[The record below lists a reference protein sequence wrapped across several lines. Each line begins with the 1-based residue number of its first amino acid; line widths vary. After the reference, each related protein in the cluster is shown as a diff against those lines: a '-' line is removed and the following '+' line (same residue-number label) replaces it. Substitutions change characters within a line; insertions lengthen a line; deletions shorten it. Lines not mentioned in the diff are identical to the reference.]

1 MTELK
6 FPADVYEESGFRVR
20 LPKRDELDD
29 DGKEI
34 FDHFMDPNGGTYVGI
49 RGPGGI
55 RLHSPKLSQLTQE
68 VNYYLRHE
76 SGITKRVREL
86 VILATARELNHQ
98 FEWVA
103 HEPAALKV
111 GITQELIDIIKY
123 RKSVAGLDETDAVV
137 IEFGR
142 QLIGARKVEPET
154 FAAAQRIFGTKMLV
168 DIVSVIGSYA
178 ATGALLT
185 AFDIQLHPG
194 KEPLLPLD

>member
-1 MTELK
+1 MTESK
-6 FPADVYEESGFRVR
+6 FPPDVYEESGFRVP
-20 LPKRDELDD
+20 LPKRDELDEA
-29 DGKEI
+29 GKEI
-34 FDHFMDPNGGTYVGI
+34 FDHFMDLDGGTYVGI
-49 RGPGGI
+49 RGPGGV
-55 RLHSPKLSQLTQE
+55 RLHSPKLSKLAQE

-98 FEWVA
+98 FEWTA

-111 GITQELIDIIKY
+111 GISQEIVDLIKS
-123 RKSVAGLDETDAVV
+123 RKSTDGLEETDV
-137 IEFGR
+137 IAIELGR
-142 QLIGARKVEPET
+142 QLIGDRKLMPAT

-178 ATGALLT
+178 ATGTLLN

>member
-1 MTELK
+1 MTDSK
-6 FPADVYEESGFRVR
+6 FPPDIHEESGFRVP
-20 LPKRDELDD
+20 LPKREELDD

-34 FDHFMDPNGGTYVGI
+34 FDHFMDPDGGTYVGI
-49 RGPGGI
+49 KGPGGI
-55 RLHSPKLSQLTQE
+55 RLHSPKLSKLTQE

-76 SGITKRVREL
+76 SGISKRVREL
-86 VILATARELNHQ
+86 AILATARELNHQ

-111 GITQELIDIIKY
+111 GISQEIVDIIKY
-123 RKSVAGLDETDAVV
+123 RKPVDKLDETDAVV

-142 QLIGARKVEPET
+142 QLMGARRVEPET
-154 FAAAQRIFGTKMLV
+154 FAAAQRLFGTRMLV

>member
-1 MTELK
+1 MTESK
-6 FPADVYEESGFRVR
+6 FPEDVYEESGFRVP
-20 LPKRDELDD
+20 LPKREDLDD

-34 FDHFMDPNGGTYVGI
+34 FDHFMDPDGGTYVGI

-98 FEWVA
+98 FEWTA

-111 GITQELIDIIKY
+111 GISQEIVDLIKY
-123 RKSVAGLDETDAVV
+123 RKPTDGLEEIDVVA
-137 IEFGR
+137 IELGR
-142 QLIGARKVEPET
+142 QLLGDRKLMPET

-178 ATGALLT
+178 ATGTLLN

>member
-1 MTELK
+1 MTDSK
-6 FPADVYEESGFRVR
+6 FPPDVHEESGFRVP
-20 LPKRDELDD
+20 LPKREELDD

-34 FDHFMDPNGGTYVGI
+34 FDHFMDPDGGTYVGI
-49 RGPGGI
+49 KGPGGI
-55 RLHSPKLSQLTQE
+55 RLHSPKLSKLTQE

-76 SGITKRVREL
+76 SGISKRVREL
-86 VILATARELNHQ
+86 AILATARELNHQ

-103 HEPAALKV
+103 PEPAALKV
-111 GITQELIDIIKY
+111 GISQEIVDIIKY
-123 RKSVAGLDETDAVV
+123 RKPVDKLDETDAVV

-142 QLIGARKVEPET
+142 QLMGARRVEPET
-154 FAAAQRIFGTKMLV
+154 FAAAQRLFGTRMLV

>member
-1 MTELK
+1 MTDSK
-6 FPADVYEESGFRVR
+6 FPPDIHEESGFRVP
-20 LPKRDELDD
+20 LPKREELDD

-34 FDHFMDPNGGTYVGI
+34 FDHFMDPDGGTYVGI
-49 RGPGGI
+49 KGPGGI
-55 RLHSPKLSQLTQE
+55 RLHSPKLSKLTQE

-76 SGITKRVREL
+76 SGISKRVREL
-86 VILATARELNHQ
+86 AILATARELNHQ

-111 GITQELIDIIKY
+111 GISQEIVDIIKY
-123 RKSVAGLDETDAVV
+123 RKPVDKLDETDAVV

-142 QLIGARKVEPET
+142 QLMGARRVEPET
-154 FAAAQRIFGTKMLV
+154 FAAAQRLFGTRMLV

-194 KEPLLPLD
+194 KEPLLPLE

>member
-6 FPADVYEESGFRVR
+6 FPADVYEESGFRVQ

-34 FDHFMDPNGGTYVGI
+34 FDHFMDPDGGTYVGI

-123 RKSVAGLDETDAVV
+123 RKSVTGLDETDAVV

>member
-1 MTELK
+1 MTESK
-6 FPADVYEESGFRVR
+6 FPEDVYEDSGFRVP

-34 FDHFMDPNGGTYVGI
+34 FDHFMDPDGGTYVGI

-55 RLHSPKLSQLTQE
+55 RLHSPKLSQLTQDL
-68 VNYYLRHE
+68 NSYLRHE

-86 VILATARELNHQ
+86 AILATARELNHQ

-111 GITQELIDIIKY
+111 GISQKIVDIIKY
-123 RKSVAGLDETDAVV
+123 RKSVEGLDETDAVV

-142 QLIGARKVEPET
+142 QLMGARKVEPET
-154 FAAAQRIFGTKMLV
+154 FAAAQRLFGTRMLV
-168 DIVSVIGSYA
+168 DIVSVIGSYS

-185 AFDIQLHPG
+185 AFDIQLHSG

>member
-1 MTELK
+1 MTESK
-6 FPADVYEESGFRVR
+6 FPEDVYEDSGFRVP

-34 FDHFMDPNGGTYVGI
+34 FDHFMDPDGGTYVGI

-55 RLHSPKLSQLTQE
+55 RLHSPKLSQLTQDL
-68 VNYYLRHE
+68 NSYLRHE

-86 VILATARELNHQ
+86 AILATARELNHQ

-111 GITQELIDIIKY
+111 GISQEIVDIIKY
-123 RKSVAGLDETDAVV
+123 RKSVEGLDETDAVV

-142 QLIGARKVEPET
+142 QLMGARKVEPET
-154 FAAAQRIFGTKMLV
+154 FAAAQRLFGTRMLV

-185 AFDIQLHPG
+185 AFDIQLHPR

>member
-1 MTELK
+1 MTESK
-6 FPADVYEESGFRVR
+6 FPKDVYEESGFRVP

-34 FDHFMDPNGGTYVGI
+34 FDHFMDPEGGTYVGI

-55 RLHSPKLSQLTQE
+55 RLHSPKLSQLTQD

-98 FEWVA
+98 FEWTA

-111 GITQELIDIIKY
+111 GISQEIVDLIKF
-123 RKSVAGLDETDAVV
+123 RKSTDGLEETDVV
-137 IEFGR
+137 AIELGR
-142 QLIGARKVEPET
+142 QLIGDRKLTTET

-178 ATGALLT
+178 ATGTLLN

>member
-34 FDHFMDPNGGTYVGI
+34 FDHFMDPDGGTYVGI

-86 VILATARELNHQ
+86 AILATARELNHQ

>member
-34 FDHFMDPNGGTYVGI
+34 FDHFMDPGGGTYVGI

-123 RKSVAGLDETDAVV
+123 RKSVTGLDETDAVV

>member
-1 MTELK
+1 MPDTK
-6 FPADVYEESGFRVR
+6 FPEDVFEDSGFRVP
-20 LPKRDELDD
+20 LPKREELDET
-29 DGKEI
+29 GKEI
-34 FDHFMDPNGGTYVGI
+34 FDHFMDPDGGTYVGI

-55 RLHSPKLSQLTQE
+55 RLHSPRLSQLTQE

-76 SGITKRVREL
+76 SGISKRVREL

-98 FEWVA
+98 FEWTA

-111 GITQELIDIIKY
+111 GISQEIVDLIKF
-123 RKSVAGLDETDAVV
+123 RKPIDELEETDRIA
-137 IEFGR
+137 IELGR
-142 QLIGARKVEPET
+142 QLIGDRSLTSET

-178 ATGALLT
+178 ATGTLLN

-194 KEPLLPLD
+194 KEPLLPID

>member
-1 MTELK
+1 MTDSK
-6 FPADVYEESGFRVR
+6 FPPDVYEDSGFRVP
-20 LPKRDELDD
+20 LPKREELDD
-29 DGKEI
+29 DGKEV
-34 FDHFMDPNGGTYVGI
+34 FDHFMDPDGGTYVGI
-49 RGPGGI
+49 KGPGGI
-55 RLHSPKLSQLTQE
+55 RLHSPKLSKLTQE

-76 SGITKRVREL
+76 SGISKRVREL
-86 VILATARELNHQ
+86 AILATARELNHQ

-111 GITQELIDIIKY
+111 GISQEIVDIIKY
-123 RKSVAGLDETDAVV
+123 RKPVDKLDETDAVV

-142 QLIGARKVEPET
+142 QLMGARRVEPET
-154 FAAAQRIFGTKMLV
+154 FAAAQRIFGTRMLV

>member
-6 FPADVYEESGFRVR
+6 FPPDVFEDSGFRVP

-34 FDHFMDPNGGTYVGI
+34 FDHFMDPDGGTYVGI

-86 VILATARELNHQ
+86 AILATARELNHQ

-111 GITQELIDIIKY
+111 GISQEIVDIIKY
-123 RKSVAGLDETDAVV
+123 RKPVEGLDETDAVV

-142 QLIGARKVEPET
+142 QLMGARKVEPET
-154 FAAAQRIFGTKMLV
+154 FAAAQRLFGTRMLV

-185 AFDIQLHPG
+185 AFDIQLHPR

>member
-34 FDHFMDPNGGTYVGI
+34 FDHFMDPSGGTYVGI

>member
-1 MTELK
+1 MTDSK
-6 FPADVYEESGFRVR
+6 FPPDVHEESGFRVP
-20 LPKRDELDD
+20 LPKREELDD

-34 FDHFMDPNGGTYVGI
+34 FDHFMDPDGGTYVGI
-49 RGPGGI
+49 KGPGGI
-55 RLHSPKLSQLTQE
+55 RLHSPKLSKLTQE

-76 SGITKRVREL
+76 SGISKRVREL
-86 VILATARELNHQ
+86 AILATARELNHQ

-111 GITQELIDIIKY
+111 GISQEIVDIIKY
-123 RKSVAGLDETDAVV
+123 RKPVDKLDETDAVV

-142 QLIGARKVEPET
+142 QLMGARRVEPET
-154 FAAAQRIFGTKMLV
+154 FAAAQRLFGTRMLV

>member
-34 FDHFMDPNGGTYVGI
+34 FDHFMDPDGGTYVGI